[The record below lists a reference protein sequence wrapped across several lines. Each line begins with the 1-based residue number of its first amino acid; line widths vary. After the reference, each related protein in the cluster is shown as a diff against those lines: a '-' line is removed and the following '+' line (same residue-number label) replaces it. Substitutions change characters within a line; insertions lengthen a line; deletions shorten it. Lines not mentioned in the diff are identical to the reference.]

1 MLTKTAIRKG
11 LVNNMNDAA
20 VDLLAELKALVGAP
34 DQVDVTDSGIAD
46 HAYDCWPVA
55 AKWRQNGKMPCKPD
69 AVVYPANAEEV
80 AAILS
85 WANGRGI
92 PVTPW
97 GLGSSVTGQ
106 PLTEYGGVTV
116 DLSRMDRIIKVDEEN
131 LIVRAEAGVNGGDL
145 EDHLRARGYTLNH
158 SPQSLYRSTVG
169 GWFATRA
176 TGQLSSRYGGI
187 EDLAYSFT
195 AILADGMVLETV
207 DLPRMAVGPDLRHLM
222 IGSEGTMGVITEVAL
237 KIFPLPE
244 YSENETL
251 NFPSVEAG
259 KDAMRA
265 ILAANLR
272 PALLRFYDTAEA
284 RHAMQDKEFPSPVMF
299 VGTEGMEGPAR
310 AEMEAIK
317 AVCARLGGE
326 PIGPDGTEGWLKRR
340 YDYSTIEGFV
350 MRPEGVAETI
360 EISNNWE
367 RIMDTYNLM
376 TERLAPMADEV
387 LGHFSHVY
395 TTGVSLYVILLGEAE
410 NGPDA
415 EDRIKKIWE
424 IAMEASL
431 ETGASISHHHGAG
444 LARTPYVE
452 RSLGTGVE
460 VMQRIKDALDPNNIL
475 NPGKLGLRRP

>member
-1 MLTKTAIRKG
+1 
-11 LVNNMNDAA
+11 MNIMDNAA
-20 VDLLAELKALVGAP
+20 LDLMAELRALVGSA
-34 DQVDVTDSGIAD
+34 DQIDVTDGGIAD
-46 HAYDCWPVA
+46 HAYDWWPVA
-55 AKWRQNGKMPCKPD
+55 AKWRQNGKMPCRPD
-69 AVVYPANAEEV
+69 AVVYPATLAEV
-80 AAILS
+80 GAILA
-85 WANGRGI
+85 WASSKGVA
-92 PVTPW
+92 VTPW

-106 PLTEYGGVTV
+106 PLTEYGGITI
-116 DLSRMDRIIKVDEEN
+116 DLSRMNKIIKVDEEN
-131 LIVRAEAGVNGGDL
+131 LIVRAEAGVMGGDL

-195 AILADGMVLETV
+195 AVLADGMVMETV

-244 YSENETL
+244 VRFNETL
-251 NFPSVEAG
+251 KFPSVEAG

-265 ILAANLR
+265 IMAANLR

-284 RHAMQDKEFPSPVMF
+284 RHAMQDKQFPCPVMF

-317 AVCARLGGE
+317 AVCAPLGGE
-326 PIGPDGTEGWLKRR
+326 PIGPEGTEAWIKRR
-340 YDYSTIEGFV
+340 YDFSTIEGFV

-367 RIMDTYNLM
+367 RIMDTYNLV
-376 TERLAPMADEV
+376 TERLQPMADEV

-395 TTGVSLYVILLGEAE
+395 TTGVSLYVILLGEAKD
-410 NGPDA
+410 GPEA
-415 EDRIKKIWE
+415 EERIKKIWQ

-452 RSLGTGVE
+452 RSLGSGLE
-460 VMQRIKDALDPNNIL
+460 VMQRVKDALDPKNIL

>member
-1 MLTKTAIRKG
+1 
-11 LVNNMNDAA
+11 MNIMDNAA
-20 VDLLAELKALVGAP
+20 LDLMAELKALVGTA
-34 DQVDVTDSGIAD
+34 DQIDISETGIAE
-46 HAYDCWPVA
+46 HAYDWWPVA
-55 AKWRQNGKMPCKPD
+55 AKWRQNGKMPCRPD
-69 AVVYPANAEEV
+69 AVVYPANVAEV
-80 AAILS
+80 AAILT
-85 WANGRGI
+85 WASDKNV

-97 GLGSSVTGQ
+97 GLGSSVVGQ
-106 PLTEYGGVTV
+106 PLTEYGGITL
-116 DLSRMDRIIKVDEEN
+116 DLSRMDKVIDVDTEN
-131 LIVRAEAGVNGGDL
+131 LVVRAQAGVNGGAL
-145 EDHLRARGYTLNH
+145 EDQLREMGYTLNH

-195 AILADGMVLETV
+195 AVLPDGTILQTA
-207 DLPRMAVGPDLRHLM
+207 DLPRMAVGPDLRHLL

-244 YSENETL
+244 HQEFETL
-251 NFPSVEAG
+251 KFPSVEAG

-265 ILAANLR
+265 IMAANLR
-272 PALLRFYDTAEA
+272 PSLLRFYDTAEA
-284 RHAMQDKEFPSPVMF
+284 RHAMQDKAFPCPVMF
-299 VGTEGMEGPAR
+299 VGTEGMEGPAK
-310 AEMEAIK
+310 AEMDAVR
-317 AVCARLGGE
+317 AVCAKLGSE
-326 PIGPDGTEGWLKRR
+326 AIGPDGTTGWTRRR
-340 YDYSTIEGFV
+340 YDFSTIEGFV

-360 EISNNWE
+360 EISNNWA
-367 RIMDTYNLM
+367 RIMDTYNLL

-410 NGPDA
+410 DGPAA
-415 EDRIKKIWE
+415 EERIKRIWE

-444 LARTPYVE
+444 LARNPYVK
-452 RSLGTGVE
+452 RSLGSGVE
-460 VMQRIKDALDPNNIL
+460 VMQRLKDALDPANVL

>member
-1 MLTKTAIRKG
+1 
-11 LVNNMNDAA
+11 MNIMDNAA
-20 VDLLAELKALVGAP
+20 LDLKAELNVLFGKP
-34 DQVDVTDSGIAD
+34 DQIDITKEGIAD
-46 HAYDCWPVA
+46 HAYDWWPVA
-55 AKWRQNGKMPCKPD
+55 AKWRQNGKMPCAPD
-69 AVVYPANAEEV
+69 AVVYPANVEEV
-80 AAILS
+80 ARVLS
-85 WANGRGI
+85 WANEKGV

-106 PLTEYGGVTV
+106 PLSEYGGVTI
-116 DLSRMDRIIKVDEEN
+116 DLSRMDKIIKVDEQN
-131 LIVRAEAGVNGGDL
+131 LIVRAEAGVMGGDL
-145 EDHLRARGYTLNH
+145 EDYLRKLGYTLNH

-195 AILADGMVLETV
+195 AVLADGTVYETV
-207 DLPRMAVGPDLRHLM
+207 DAPRMAVGPDLRHLM

-237 KIFPLPE
+237 KIFPLPAARI
-244 YSENETL
+244 NETIKL
-251 NFPSVEAG
+251 PSVTAG

-284 RHAMQDKEFPSPVMF
+284 RHAMQDKGFPCPVMF
-299 VGTEGMEGPAR
+299 VGSEGMAGPAR
-310 AEMEAIK
+310 AEMDAIIT
-317 AVCARLGGE
+317 VCAELGGE
-326 PIGPDGTEGWLKRR
+326 PIGPEGTEGWIKRR
-340 YDYSTIEGFV
+340 YDFSTIEGYV

-367 RIMDTYNLM
+367 RIMDTYELM

-395 TTGVSLYVILLGEAE
+395 TTGVSLYVILLGEVRD
-410 NGPDA
+410 GPDA
-415 EDRIKKIWE
+415 EERIKKIWQ
-424 IAMEASL
+424 IAMETSL

-452 RSLGTGVE
+452 RSLGTGVQ

>member
-1 MLTKTAIRKG
+1 MD
-11 LVNNMNDAA
+11 NAA
-20 VDLLAELKALVGAP
+20 LDLMSELKALVGKP
-34 DQVDVTDSGIAD
+34 DQIDATDAGIAD
-46 HAYDCWPVA
+46 HAYDWWPVA
-55 AKWRQNGKMPCKPD
+55 AKWRLNGKMPCRPD
-69 AVVYPANAEEV
+69 AVVYPANVEEV
-80 AAILS
+80 ARILS
-85 WANGRGI
+85 WANEKRV

-106 PLTEYGGVTV
+106 PLTEYGGVTI
-116 DLSRMDRIIKVDEEN
+116 DLSRMNKIIKVDEQN
-131 LIVRAEAGVNGGDL
+131 LIVRTEAGVMGGDL
-145 EDHLRARGYTLNH
+145 EDHLREMGYTLNH

-195 AILADGMVLETV
+195 AVLADGTVFETV

-222 IGSEGTMGVITEVAL
+222 IGSEGTMGIITEVAL

-244 YSENETL
+244 ARFHETIK
-251 NFPSVEAG
+251 FPSVAAG

-265 ILAANLR
+265 IMAANLR

-284 RHAMQDKEFPSPVMF
+284 RHAMQDKAFPCPVMF
-299 VGTEGMEGPAR
+299 VGSEGMEGPAR
-310 AEMEAIK
+310 AEMDAILT
-317 AVCARLGGE
+317 VCAGLGGA
-326 PIGPDGTEGWLKRR
+326 PIGPEGTEGWIKRR
-340 YDYSTIEGFV
+340 YDFSTIEGYV

-367 RIMDTYNLM
+367 RIMDTYEVM

-410 NGPDA
+410 DGPAA
-415 EDRIKKIWE
+415 EERIKRIWQV
-424 IAMEASL
+424 AMEASL

-452 RSLGTGVE
+452 RSLGVGVG
-460 VMQRIKDALDPNNIL
+460 VMQRVKDALDPNNVL

>member
-1 MLTKTAIRKG
+1 MNVMENGALDLMAELRG
-11 LVNNMNDAA
+11 LVANA
-20 VDLLAELKALVGAP
+20 
-34 DQVDVTDSGIAD
+34 DQIDVTESGIAD
-46 HAYDCWPVA
+46 HAYDWWPVA
-55 AKWRQNGKMPCKPD
+55 AKWRQNGKMPCRPD
-69 AVVYPANAEEV
+69 AVVYPANVGEV
-80 AAILS
+80 SMVLS
-85 WANGRGI
+85 WASDKGV

-106 PLTEYGGVTV
+106 PLTEYGGITI
-116 DLSRMDRIIKVDEEN
+116 DLSRMNSIIKVDTEN
-131 LIVRAEAGVNGGDL
+131 LIVRAEAGVMGGDL
-145 EDHLRARGYTLNH
+145 EDHLRALGYTLNH

-195 AILADGMVLETV
+195 AVLSDGIVFETIDV
-207 DLPRMAVGPDLRHLM
+207 PRMAVGPDLRHLL
-222 IGSEGTMGVITEVAL
+222 IGSEGTMGVVTEVAL

-244 YSENETL
+244 YQENETVK
-251 NFPSVEAG
+251 FPSVEAG

-265 ILAANLR
+265 IMAANLR

-284 RHAMQDKEFPSPVMF
+284 RHAMQDEGFPSPVMF
-299 VGTEGMEGPAR
+299 VGSEGMEGPAK
-310 AEMEAIK
+310 AEMVAIRD
-317 AVCARLGGE
+317 VCSKFGGE
-326 PIGPDGTEGWLKRR
+326 PIGPQGTEGWIKRR
-340 YDYSTIEGFV
+340 YDFSTIEGFV

-360 EISNNWE
+360 EISNNWA

-410 NGPDA
+410 DGPAA
-415 EDRIKKIWE
+415 EDRIKRIWE
-424 IAMEASL
+424 IAMEAAL

-452 RSLGTGVE
+452 RSLGNGVE
-460 VMQRIKDALDPNNIL
+460 VMQRIKDALDPTNIM
-475 NPGKLGLRRP
+475 NPGKLGLRRR

>member
-1 MLTKTAIRKG
+1 MVVETKIWRD
-11 LVNNMNDAA
+11 LVTIMDNAA
-20 VDLLAELKALVGAP
+20 FDLMAELKALVGSA
-34 DQVDVTDSGIAD
+34 DQVDVSDTTIAD
-46 HAYDCWPVA
+46 HAYDWWPVA

-69 AVVYPANAEEV
+69 AVVFPADVKEV
-80 AAILS
+80 SAVLA
-85 WANGRGI
+85 WANEKGV

-106 PLTEYGGVTV
+106 PLTEYGGVTL
-116 DLSRMDRIIKVDEEN
+116 DLSRMNRIIAVDTDN
-131 LIVRAEAGVNGGDL
+131 MIVRAEAGVMGGDL
-145 EDHLRARGYTLNH
+145 EDHLRGMGYTLNH

-187 EDLAYSFT
+187 EDLAHSFT
-195 AILADGMVLETV
+195 AVLADGTV
-207 DLPRMAVGPDLRHLM
+207 FDTLDLPRMAVGPDLRHLM

-244 YSENETL
+244 YRENETIK
-251 NFPSVEAG
+251 FPSVEAG

-265 ILAANLR
+265 IMAANIR

-284 RHAMQDKEFPSPVMF
+284 RHAMQDKAFSSPVMF
-299 VGTEGMEGPAR
+299 VGSEGMEGPAR
-310 AEMEAIK
+310 AEMEASRT
-317 AVCARLGGE
+317 VCAKFGGE
-326 PIGPDGTEGWLKRR
+326 PIGPEGTEGWIGRR
-340 YDYSTIEGFV
+340 YDFSTIEGFV

-360 EISNNWE
+360 EISNNWA
-367 RIMDTYNLM
+367 RIMDTYTLM
-376 TERLAPMADEV
+376 TKRLAPMADEV

-395 TTGVSLYVILLGEAE
+395 TTGVSLYVILLGEAKD
-410 NGPDA
+410 GPEA
-415 EDRIKKIWE
+415 EERIKKIWE

-452 RSLGTGVE
+452 RSLGAGLD
-460 VMQRIKDALDPNNIL
+460 VMQRVKDALDPNNIL